1 MCRPTKPYL
10 ISALVLT
17 LIIALVAKAPAIA
30 SAYQELFLLDGMLM
44 SICL

>member
-10 ISALVLT
+10 LCALALT
-17 LIIALVAKAPAIA
+17 LIIALVAKAPTIA
-30 SAYQELFLLDGMLM
+30 SAYQELFLLDGMLT